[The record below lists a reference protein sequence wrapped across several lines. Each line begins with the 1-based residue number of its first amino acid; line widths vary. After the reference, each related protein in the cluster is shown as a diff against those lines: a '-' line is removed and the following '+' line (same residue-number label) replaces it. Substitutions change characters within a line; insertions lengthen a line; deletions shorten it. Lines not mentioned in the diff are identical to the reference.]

1 MQERSVAVV
10 GGGYWGK
17 NLVRNFAELEAL
29 HTVCD
34 SDARVLDRYR
44 TLPDVAVEL
53 DYEKV
58 LRNPDVAAVVI
69 SAPARVHYAMARA
82 ALLAGKDVFVEK
94 PLALRVSEGQELV
107 NLAEAAGR
115 VLMVGHLLEYHPAL
129 VTLREMVDRGDLG
142 RLQYIYSNRLNL
154 GKFRTEENILWSFAP
169 HDIAAILGLVGGG
182 LPTAVSAHGGTYL
195 TDGVADVTMSTLE
208 FAGGVRA
215 HIFVSWLHPFK
226 EQRLVVVG
234 DRRMAEFADTDS
246 ADKLKVYEHQVAWVN
261 HAPTPVKGEAHAVA
275 YAADEPL
282 RLECLDFLRCIRERG
297 RPRSDGRRALNVLT
311 VLAACQESLEHGGE
325 VVHPA
330 AAAADYYV
338 HPTSIVEQ
346 PVSIGGGTRIW
357 HFSHVMPGATIGS
370 DCVLGQNVFVARNV
384 RIGNNVKVEN
394 NVSLFE
400 GVTLEDDVFCGPSSV
415 FTNVI
420 NPRSHV
426 SRKHEYRPTP
436 VGRGA
441 SIGANAVVVCGHSV
455 GRYAFVGAGSVV
467 TRDVP
472 DYALVYGNPAVVRG
486 WMCACG
492 VRLLQQEDAMVCPA
506 CGAGYRLSDSGVL
519 TPVEEANDAT
529 NARSAD

>member
-1 MQERSVAVV
+1 MQSRNVAVI

-34 SDARVLDRYR
+34 SDPRVLERYR
-44 TLPDVAVEL
+44 SLPGVAVEP
-53 DYEKV
+53 DYESV
-58 LRNPDVAAVVI
+58 LRNSDVAAVVLA
-69 SAPARVHYAMARA
+69 SPARAHYAMARA

-94 PLALRVSEGQELV
+94 PLALRVHEGQELV
-107 NLAEAAGR
+107 SLAEASGR
-115 VLMVGHLLEYHPAL
+115 ILMVGHLLEYHPAL
-129 VTLREMVDRGDLG
+129 IALREMVERGDLG
-142 RLQYIYSNRLNL
+142 KLQYIYSNRLNL

-169 HDIAAILGLVGGG
+169 HDIAAILGLVGGS

-195 TDGVADVTMSTLE
+195 TDGVADVTLSTLE
-208 FAGGVRA
+208 FAAGVRA

-234 DRRMAEFADTDS
+234 DRRMAEFADTD
-246 ADKLKVYEHQVAWVN
+246 ATDKLKVYDHQVAWVN
-261 HAPTPVKGEAHAVA
+261 HAPTPVKGEARAVA

-282 RLECLDFLRCIRERG
+282 RLECLDFLRCIRERC
-297 RPRSDGRRALNVLT
+297 RPRSDGRRALDVLR
-311 VLAACQESLEHGGE
+311 VLAACQESLEQGGA
-325 VVHPA
+325 VVHPSVA
-330 AAAADYYV
+330 AVDYYA
-338 HPTSIVEQ
+338 HPTSVVEQ
-346 PVSIGGGTRIW
+346 PVTIGAGTRIW
-357 HFSHVMPGATIGS
+357 HFCHVMPGATIGR

-384 RIGNNVKVEN
+384 QIGNNVKVEN

-400 GVTLEDDVFCGPSSV
+400 GVTLDDDVFCGPSSV

-455 GRYAFVGAGSVV
+455 GRYAFVGAGAVV
-467 TRDVP
+467 THDVP
-472 DYALVYGNPAVVRG
+472 DYALVYGNPATVQG

-492 VRLLQQEDAMVCPA
+492 VRLPHEGNTLVCPA
-506 CGAGYRLSDSGVL
+506 CGAGYRLSDSGSV
-519 TPVEEANDAT
+519 TPLEEHDDRT
-529 NARSAD
+529 HARASD